1 MKRNNII
8 SEIEERDLI
17 QLQQILKDVF
27 NNDISY
33 EKMKDFYKISKQKG
47 DVYTLGYYLDDNLVG
62 TVILNIMTIP
72 SGREATI
79 WDLAIKEEYRKL
91 GIATKLMNEAEEIV
105 KSYDNIKDIW
115 LFSGY
120 HREDEHKLYEK
131 LGYDG
136 NLDRG
141 FRKRIN

>member
-17 QLQQILKDVF
+17 QLQQILKDGF

-47 DVYTLGYYLDDNLVG
+47 DIYTLGYYIDDNLVG
-62 TVILNIMTIP
+62 TISINIITLL

-79 WDLAIKEEYRKL
+79 WDLVVKEEYRKL
-91 GIATKLMNEAEEIV
+91 GIATKLMNKAEEIA
-105 KSYDNIKDIW
+105 KKYKDISNIW

-120 HREDEHKLYEK
+120 HRENAHKLYEK

-136 NLDRG
+136 NVDRG